1 MARIVKIGGDPRT
14 QNAEIDREV
23 AQATYDRLVR
33 RYQGLSDEII
43 RAAWHRY
50 LGSEPT
56 EQITE
61 GIRTGRRLR
70 FE

>member
-1 MARIVKIGGDPRT
+1 MARIVKIGGEARSHSPD
-14 QNAEIDREV
+14 IDREI

-33 RYQGLSDEII
+33 RYQGLSDDII

-56 EQITE
+56 EQIIE
-61 GIRTGRRLR
+61 GIRTGKRLR
-70 FE
+70 FQ